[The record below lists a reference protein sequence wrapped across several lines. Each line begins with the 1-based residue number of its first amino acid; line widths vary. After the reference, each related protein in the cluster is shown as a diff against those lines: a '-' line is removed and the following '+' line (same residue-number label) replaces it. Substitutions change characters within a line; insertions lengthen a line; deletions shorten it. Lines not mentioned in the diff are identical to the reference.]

1 MSKSITRTETFK
13 NTVTKKTKDK
23 NFSETHVLSTSV
35 LRTGPRSLSA
45 DNVIRIVV
53 LVLLF
58 LSVFSILFG
67 HHTIFGVQTLLNTIS
82 DLESLSNFSSDT
94 VATFLTLVHIP
105 EILGDWGIFDGLR
118 GFLNTTTGILNSI
131 VSFVCFMGEGFYQLH
146 QFVLLIFSNL

>member
-1 MSKSITRTETFK
+1 MGKSISRTETFK
-13 NTVTKKTKDK
+13 KTVTRKTKDK
-23 NFSETHVLSTSV
+23 NFSETHTVSTSV
-35 LRTGPRSLSA
+35 LRTEPRSLSA

-82 DLESLSNFSSDT
+82 EVPSVDITKITN
-94 VATFLTLVHIP
+94 VVRIP

-131 VSFVCFMGEGFYQLH
+131 VSFVCFMGEGFIQLQ
-146 QFVLLIFSNL
+146 QFVTLLISNL